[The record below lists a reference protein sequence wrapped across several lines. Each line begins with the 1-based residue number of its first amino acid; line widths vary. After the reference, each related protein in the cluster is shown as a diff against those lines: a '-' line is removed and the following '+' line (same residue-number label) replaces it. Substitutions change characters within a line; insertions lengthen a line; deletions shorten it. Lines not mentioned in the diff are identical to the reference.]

1 MKSILRNSF
10 IFIKKLCIFKII
22 ENCGICTSKD
32 KQKSIKFINKLQS
45 TKLKINFK
53 NKNYNLQK
61 YSTTKNI

>member
-32 KQKSIKFINKLQS
+32 KQKSIKFI
-45 TKLKINFK
+45 
-53 NKNYNLQK
+53 KNYNLQNLK
-61 YSTTKNI
+61 